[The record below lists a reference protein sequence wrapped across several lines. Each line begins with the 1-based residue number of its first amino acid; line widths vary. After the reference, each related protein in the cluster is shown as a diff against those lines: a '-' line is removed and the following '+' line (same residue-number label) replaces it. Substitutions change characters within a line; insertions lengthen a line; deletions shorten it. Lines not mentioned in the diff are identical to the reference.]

1 MNSSEKI
8 RQVREQFQILMNKL
22 ITIRENANEGD
33 TVSRSVTYDEE
44 YADESKNAAFILKGY
59 RAIADVKI
67 KDDPLI
73 FSDHA
78 LTMIDKGVEFNSP
91 NVYGPLVVRDV
102 ENFIVDRFM
111 SGPAIIQAKNVYL
124 SSLDAGMLL
133 SKTPFFIIADNVFLG
148 NQFGFPMNAKKCWGV
163 IVCRNMFVM
172 PFDGSRYDVPFD
184 APAEELQKIL
194 KGQDHSSISET
205 LAKGI
210 TTITGAT
217 SGSGIGAGLFGGI
230 LGAVSNAM
238 AASSGPL
245 GAALGRGSMENI
257 TVCAAN
263 YLCEEDAAFI
273 RLSADLA
280 QNTHDILL
288 KDFADWTDRNKIFTP
303 RDQKC
308 A

>member
-22 ITIRENANEGD
+22 ITIREDADDGD

-44 YADESKNAAFILKGY
+44 YADERKNAAFILKGY
-59 RAIADVKI
+59 RAIADVEI

-124 SSLDAGMLL
+124 SSLL
-133 SKTPFFIIADNVFLG
+133 SSISSAISPFFIIADNVFLG
-148 NQFGFPMNAKKCWGV
+148 NQFGFPMNDKKCWGV

-184 APAEELQKIL
+184 APTEELQKIM
-194 KGQDHSSISET
+194 KGQDHSSTSET
-205 LAKGI
+205 LVKSI

-217 SGSGIGAGLFGGI
+217 SGSGAGAALLEGI

-238 AASSGPL
+238 AASGGPL

-273 RLSADLA
+273 RLTADLA

-288 KDFADWTDRNKIFTP
+288 KDFADWADRNKIFTP
-303 RDQKC
+303 RD
-308 A
+308 